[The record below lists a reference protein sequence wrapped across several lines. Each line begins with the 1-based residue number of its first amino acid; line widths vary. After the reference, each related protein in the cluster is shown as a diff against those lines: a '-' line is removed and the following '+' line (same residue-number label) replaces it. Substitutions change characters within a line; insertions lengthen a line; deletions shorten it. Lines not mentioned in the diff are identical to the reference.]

1 MLDLSRLG
9 PWLRRFLVK
18 HLLTERNLSLN
29 TQRSYRDTLALLI
42 TFFAREARKKIDK
55 LAVTDLSA
63 EWIGRFLVDLEK
75 TRRCSISTRNQRLAA
90 IHAFAKYVATHRPEF
105 LAWCEQIRSIP
116 FKKHMKKQVAY
127 LEKAE
132 IDLMLDQPNLRTA
145 LGRRDHV
152 ILLFL
157 YNTGARADEVA
168 QLLIS
173 HLELASVPSKHLSFV
188 KIRGKGKKERLCPLW
203 PQTVKELLP
212 VIADRDSADRVFLNR
227 YGRPMTRFGIHRLVK
242 RYRKRA
248 ATQMPALASKQVS
261 PHSIRHTTATHLLR
275 AGVDLNTIRSW
286 LGHVSLNTTNVYAE
300 IDLEMKAKALA
311 LCEVKAT
318 KCRPRWTEDKGTLAF
333 LRSL

>member
-1 MLDLSRLG
+1 MPDLTRLG
-9 PWLRRFLVK
+9 PWVRRFLIE
-18 HLLTERNLSLN
+18 HLLTDRNLSLN

-42 TFFAREARKKIDK
+42 AFFAREARKKVDK

-63 EWIGRFLVDLEK
+63 EWIRKFLLDLEK
-75 TRRCSISTRNQRLAA
+75 TRCCSISTRNQRLAA
-90 IHAFAKYVATHRPEF
+90 IHAFAKYVATHAPEC

-116 FKKHMKKQVAY
+116 FKKYMKKQVTY

-132 IDLMLDQPNLRTA
+132 IDLMLHQPNPKTP
-145 LGRRDHV
+145 LGRRDYV

-157 YNTGARADEVA
+157 YNSGARADEVA

-173 HLELASVPSKHLSFV
+173 DLKLESISSRHLSFV
-188 KIRGKGKKERLCPLW
+188 RIRGKGQKERLCPLW

-212 VIADRDSADRVFLNR
+212 LITGRDSTERVFLNR

-248 ATQMPALASKQVS
+248 AMHMPALASKCVS

-311 LCEVKAT
+311 HCEVKTT
-318 KCRPRWTEDKGTLAF
+318 KGRPRWTKDKGILAF